1 MGDTMYAA
9 VAWAKNSPDGVFE
22 QIEIQR
28 NVAGDDD
35 VTFDVKFCGIC
46 HTDVHISNND
56 MVSNQNLDII
66 IITNYPCVPGNKLS
80 GSLPQHYPHR
90 HCHCHSHHRDHH
102 DHQGMTNYPCVPG
115 HELAGVVTAVGKNV
129 TKYKVAVIMMMVLL
143 LVLLLM
149 RRMRTRTRMLI
160 ITMMMLST
168 RLMMKLSTMMMM
180 VRLETELV
188 LVASLTAA

>member
-66 IITNYPCVPGNKLS
+66 IITNYQTFWITTSTLS
-80 GSLPQHYPHR
+80 SSSLP
-90 HCHCHSHHRDHH
+90 
-102 DHQGMTNYPCVPG
+102 
-115 HELAGVVTAVGKNV
+115 
-129 TKYKVAVIMMMVLL
+129 
-143 LVLLLM
+143 
-149 RRMRTRTRMLI
+149 
-160 ITMMMLST
+160 LS
-168 RLMMKLSTMMMM
+168 S
-180 VRLETELV
+180 
-188 LVASLTAA
+188 